1 MASKKP
7 GNNMNALYKAKSNN
21 KPAKLTDW
29 KNEPTFS
36 DLEADRTNSLHF
48 QTAVRENLLKYE
60 EIRKGGKE
68 IDKVKPGKSTTR
80 PKLVRKQN
88 EYKYAALE
96 DAILGTQDLFDIR
109 GVGPEDEA
117 SAKQNQVLLN
127 YQFRH
132 KIRIDKLIEE
142 IVRTNVDEGSVICKV
157 GWKTEYGIG
166 IEQEERPVY
175 ASAEESYYMMQQMV
189 ESGQM
194 TQEEMQAMIEVG
206 EPMQKGTE
214 IVDVEVE
221 KLIVNHPTIEVRN
234 SANIIIDT
242 TCEGDIEKA
251 QFLIEE
257 YPVCFAELK
266 KEEYVEEE
274 VDVEVVG
281 ADGSVTIKKEIKSRG
296 IYKNLEFIDEN
307 IEEYQYSEYHG
318 ESARNSK
325 MTGKS
330 RIKLKAY
337 DYWGFWDINDDGTT
351 VPIVATWVGGVLVRL
366 EKNPFGHGKIPYVIA
381 KYMPVKREV
390 MGEPDAVLLEE
401 NQEAVGK
408 ATRAIQDIMALD
420 AVNQEFIDET
430 FFPSPVERENYR
442 LGKTVFFRS
451 GMNPKTAIHKNN
463 VNPVNPIAL
472 QWINAQIQDA
482 EAMSGTTL
490 NNNSVNGISV
500 NAQKR
505 IDSSNSK
512 RDASTLRRITSML
525 VDAARL
531 IIAMNAE
538 FLSEEEVVRNTNQEY
553 VKINRDD
560 LSGAHDITID
570 IQTPETNNAI
580 AQDLAMVLQTGQQ
593 TMSPELSKKIWAR
606 ILKLKGQ
613 YDLAREFEQYVP
625 QPDPKQQELLDMQIE
640 EQRLKIEKA
649 KKDIEEVDS
658 RIHERVSRV
667 IENEKDVENKQSQN
681 LLRQQQAAE
690 SAART
695 RKLEE
700 EADMLAQN
708 FVDHTTG
715 AKRVRELEDRELDRE
730 DRLKEKLDDA
740 DIEMTKQ
747 EMMLRIKQ
755 LEAQLSGASNKK
767 GEQI

>member
-1 MASKKP
+1 
-7 GNNMNALYKAKSNN
+7 
-21 KPAKLTDW
+21 
-29 KNEPTFS
+29 
-36 DLEADRTNSLHF
+36 
-48 QTAVRENLLKYE
+48 
-60 EIRKGGKE
+60 
-68 IDKVKPGKSTTR
+68 
-80 PKLVRKQN
+80 
-88 EYKYAALE
+88 
-96 DAILGTQDLFDIR
+96 
-109 GVGPEDEA
+109 
-117 SAKQNQVLLN
+117 
-127 YQFRH
+127 
-132 KIRIDKLIEE
+132 
-142 IVRTNVDEGSVICKV
+142 
-157 GWKTEYGIG
+157 
-166 IEQEERPVY
+166 
-175 ASAEESYYMMQQMV
+175 
-189 ESGQM
+189 
-194 TQEEMQAMIEVG
+194 
-206 EPMQKGTE
+206 
-214 IVDVEVE
+214 
-221 KLIVNHPTIEVRN
+221 
-234 SANIIIDT
+234 
-242 TCEGDIEKA
+242 
-251 QFLIEE
+251 
-257 YPVCFAELK
+257 
-266 KEEYVEEE
+266 
-274 VDVEVVG
+274 
-281 ADGSVTIKKEIKSRG
+281 
-296 IYKNLEFIDEN
+296 
-307 IEEYQYSEYHG
+307 
-318 ESARNSK
+318 
-325 MTGKS
+325 
-330 RIKLKAY
+330 
-337 DYWGFWDINDDGTT
+337 
-351 VPIVATWVGGVLVRL
+351 
-366 EKNPFGHGKIPYVIA
+366 
-381 KYMPVKREV
+381 MPVKREV

-408 ATRAIQDIMALD
+408 TTRAIQDIMALD

-472 QWINAQIQDA
+472 QWIGSQIADA

-512 RDASTLRRITSML
+512 RDASVLRRITSML

-538 FLSEEEVVRNTNQEY
+538 FMSEEEVVRNTNQEY

-613 YDLAREFEQYVP
+613 YDLSREFEQYVP

-658 RIHERVSRV
+658 RIHERISRV
-667 IENEKDVENKQSQN
+667 VENEKDVENKQSQN

-708 FVDHTTG
+708 FVDHATG

-767 GEQI
+767 GE

>member
-1 MASKKP
+1 MAKKKP
-7 GNNMNALYKAKSNN
+7 GNNMDALYIGKSNGA
-21 KPAKLTDW
+21 PAKLTNW
-29 KNEPTFS
+29 NNEPTFD
-36 DLEADRTNSLHF
+36 DLETDRTNSAHF
-48 QTAVRENLLKYE
+48 QTTNRENLLRYE
-60 EIRKGGKE
+60 EIRNGGKE
-68 IDKVKPGKSTTR
+68 IEKVKPGKSTTR
-80 PKLVRKQN
+80 PLLVRKQN

-96 DAILGTQDLFDIR
+96 DAILGTQDLFDIK
-109 GVGPEDEA
+109 GVGPEDNK
-117 SAKQNQVLLN
+117 SAEQNQILLN

-132 KIRIDKLIEE
+132 KIKIDKLVEE

-166 IEQEERPVY
+166 IEQQERPVY
-175 ASAEESYYMMQQMV
+175 ASPEESYDMMVQLVQA
-189 ESGQM
+189 GQM
-194 TQEEMQAMIEVG
+194 SPEEMQAMLETG

-214 IVDVEVE
+214 LVDVEVE

-257 YPVCFAELK
+257 YPISFSELK
-266 KEEYVEEE
+266 KQEYKEEE
-274 VDVEVVG
+274 VEVKTVGPDGVEV
-281 ADGSVTIKKEIKSRG
+281 IKKEIKSRG
-296 IYKNLEFIDEN
+296 IYKNLKFIDKN
-307 IEEYQYSEYHG
+307 KEEYQYSEYEG

-325 MTGKS
+325 LSGKS
-330 RIKLKAY
+330 RVKLKAY
-337 DYWGFWDINDDGTT
+337 DYWGFWDINDDGNT

-366 EKNPFGHGKIPYVIA
+366 EENPFGHKKIPYVIA

-408 ATRAIQDIMALD
+408 TTRAIQDVMALD

-451 GMNPKTAIHKNN
+451 GMNPKNAIFKNN

-472 QWINAQIQDA
+472 QWIGSQIADA

-490 NNNSVNGISV
+490 NNNSTNGISV

-512 RDASTLRRITSML
+512 REASVLRRITSML

-531 IIAMNAE
+531 IISMNAE
-538 FLSEEEVVRNTNQEY
+538 FLSEEEIVRNTNQEY

-560 LSGAHDITID
+560 LTGAHDITID

-613 YDLAREFEQYVP
+613 YDLAREFENYQP
-625 QPDPKQQELLDMQIE
+625 QPDPKQQELMDMQIE

-667 IENEKDVENKQSQN
+667 IENEKDVDNKQSQN

-695 RKLEE
+695 RKLES
-700 EADMLAQN
+700 EADMLDKD

-715 AKRVRELEDRELDRE
+715 AKRARDLEDRAIEFDTKR
-730 DRLKEKLDDA
+730 KEKLDDA
-740 DIEMTKQ
+740 DIDMTKQ
-747 EMMLRIKQ
+747 EMMFKIKQ
-755 LEAQLSGASNKK
+755 LEAQLNASNKK
-767 GEQI
+767 GE

>member
-1 MASKKP
+1 M
-7 GNNMNALYKAKSNN
+7 GNNKDNLYPGGKKSG
-21 KPAKLTDW
+21 KPKKLTNW

-36 DLEADRTNSLHF
+36 DLEADKTNSSHF
-48 QTAVRENLLKYE
+48 QSSIRENLLKYE
-60 EIRKGGKE
+60 EIRSGGKIIE
-68 IDKVKPGKSTTR
+68 KTKPGKSTTR
-80 PKLVRKQN
+80 PLLVRKQN

-117 SAKQNQVLLN
+117 SAEQNQILLN
-127 YQFRH
+127 YQFRY
-132 KIRIDKLIEE
+132 KIKIDKLIEE

-157 GWKTEYGIG
+157 GWKSEYGKV
-166 IEQEERPVY
+166 IEQQEVPIY
-175 ASAEESYYMMQQMV
+175 APPEESYDLMMQMV
-189 ESGQM
+189 ESGEM
-194 TQEEMQAMIEVG
+194 TIEQMQAMIETG
-206 EPMQKGTE
+206 EPVQTGVEYKN
-214 IVDVEVE
+214 VEVE
-221 KLIVNHPTIEVRN
+221 KLILNHPTIDVRN
-234 SANIIIDT
+234 SANIIIDP

-257 YPVCFAELK
+257 YPISLAELK
-266 KEEYVEEE
+266 KQEYKEETIE
-274 VDVEVVG
+274 VKTVNSSGKEV
-281 ADGSVTIKKEIKSRG
+281 IKKETKSRG
-296 IYKNLEFIDEN
+296 IYKNLDFIDEN
-307 IEEYQYSEYHG
+307 AEEFKYSDYNG
-318 ESARNSK
+318 ETAKNSK

-330 RIKLKAY
+330 RKKLSAY
-337 DYWGFWDINDDGTT
+337 DYWGFWDIHDNGTT

-366 EKNPFGHGKIPYVIA
+366 EENPFGHKKIPYVIA

-408 ATRAIQDIMALD
+408 TTRAIQDIMALD

-451 GMNPKTAIHKNN
+451 GMNPKNAIFKNN

-472 QWINAQIQDA
+472 QWINSQISDA

-512 RDASTLRRITSML
+512 RESSVLRRITGML

-531 IIAMNAE
+531 IISMNAE
-538 FLSEEEVVRNTNQEY
+538 FLSEEEVVRNTNKEY
-553 VKINRDD
+553 VKISRDD
-560 LSGAHDITID
+560 LAGAHDITID

-580 AQDLAMVLQTGQQ
+580 AQDLAMILQTGQQ
-593 TMSPELSKKIWAR
+593 TMYPELSKKIWAR

-613 YDLAREFEQYVP
+613 YDLSRDFMEYQAP
-625 QPDPKQQELLDMQIE
+625 APDPKQQELLDMQIE
-640 EQRLKIEKA
+640 EQRLKIEKV

-658 RIHERVSRV
+658 RINERISRV

-681 LLRQQQAAE
+681 ILRQNQAAE

-695 RKLEE
+695 RKLEA
-700 EADMLAQN
+700 EADIIDKD
-708 FVDHTTG
+708 FVNDVTG
-715 AKRVRELEDRELDRE
+715 AKRTKEIEDRVMDFESKR
-730 DRLKEKLDDA
+730 KEKIDDA
-740 DIEMTKQ
+740 DIEMSKQ
-747 EMMLRIKQ
+747 EMMLRIRQ
-755 LEAQLSGASNKK
+755 LESMLSSSENKNSSK
-767 GEQI
+767 KQ

>member
-1 MASKKP
+1 MANKKP
-7 GNNMNALYKAKSNN
+7 GNKMDALYKGKSNGA
-21 KPAKLTDW
+21 PAKLTSW
-29 KNEPTFS
+29 KNEPTFD
-36 DLEADRTNSLHF
+36 DLETDRTNSAHF
-48 QTAVRENLLKYE
+48 QTTNRENLLRYE
-60 EIRKGGKE
+60 EIRNGGKE
-68 IDKVKPGKSTTR
+68 IEKVKPGKSTTR
-80 PKLVRKQN
+80 PLLVRKQN

-96 DAILGTQDLFDIR
+96 DAILGTQDLFDIK
-109 GVGPEDEA
+109 GVGPEDHK
-117 SAKQNQVLLN
+117 SAEQNQILLN

-132 KIRIDKLIEE
+132 KIKIDKLVEE
-142 IVRTNVDEGSVICKV
+142 IVRTDVDEGSVICKV

-166 IEQEERPVY
+166 IEQQERPVY
-175 ASAEESYYMMQQMV
+175 ASPEESYDMMVQLVQA
-189 ESGQM
+189 GQM
-194 TQEEMQAMIEVG
+194 TPEEMQAMIETG

-214 IVDVEVE
+214 LVDVEVE

-251 QFLIEE
+251 QFLVEE
-257 YPVCFAELK
+257 YPISFSELK
-266 KEEYVEEE
+266 KQEYKEEE
-274 VDVEVVG
+274 VEVKTIGPDGVEV
-281 ADGSVTIKKEIKSRG
+281 IKKEIKSRG
-296 IYKNLEFIDEN
+296 IYKNLSFIDKN
-307 IEEYQYSEYHG
+307 KEEYQYSEYHG

-325 MTGKS
+325 LAGKS
-330 RIKLKAY
+330 RVKLKAY
-337 DYWGFWDINDDGTT
+337 DYWGFWDINDDGNT

-366 EKNPFGHGKIPYVIA
+366 EENPFGHKKIPYVIA

-408 ATRAIQDIMALD
+408 TTRAIQDIMALD

-451 GMNPKTAIHKNN
+451 GMNPKNAIFKNN
-463 VNPVNPIAL
+463 VNPVNQIAL
-472 QWINAQIQDA
+472 QWISAQIADA

-490 NNNSVNGISV
+490 NNNSANGISV

-512 RDASTLRRITSML
+512 RDASVLRRITSML

-531 IIAMNAE
+531 IISMNAE
-538 FLSEEEVVRNTNQEY
+538 FLSEEEIVRNTNQEY

-613 YDLAREFEQYVP
+613 YDLAREFENYQP
-625 QPDPKQQELLDMQIE
+625 QPDPKQQELMDMQIE
-640 EQRLKIEKA
+640 EQRLKIEKV
-649 KKDIEEVDS
+649 KKDMEEIDS

-695 RKLEE
+695 RKLES
-700 EADMLAQN
+700 EADMLDKD

-715 AKRVRELEDRELDRE
+715 AKRARELEDRAIDFDTKR
-730 DRLKEKLDDA
+730 KEKLDDA
-740 DIEMTKQ
+740 DIDMTKQ
-747 EMMLRIKQ
+747 EMMFKIKQ
-755 LEAQLSGASNKK
+755 LEAQINASTKK
-767 GEQI
+767 GE

>member
-1 MASKKP
+1 MAKKKP
-7 GNNMNALYKAKSNN
+7 GNNMDALYKGKSSGQ
-21 KPAKLTDW
+21 PDKLTNW
-29 KNEPTFS
+29 KNEPKFS

-48 QTAVRENLLKYE
+48 QTTNRENLLKYE
-60 EIRKGGKE
+60 EIRNGGKE
-68 IDKVKPGKSTTR
+68 IEKVKPGKSTTR

-96 DAILGTQDLFDIR
+96 DAILGTQDLFDIK
-109 GVGPEDEA
+109 GVGPEDNK
-117 SAKQNQVLLN
+117 SAEQNQILLN
-127 YQFRH
+127 YQFRY
-132 KIRIDKLIEE
+132 KIKIDKLVEE

-157 GWKTEYGIG
+157 GWKTEYGTG
-166 IEQEERPVY
+166 IEQQEKPVY
-175 ASAEESYYMMQQMV
+175 ASAEESYEMMSQMV
-189 ESGQM
+189 QNGEM
-194 TQEEMQAMIEVG
+194 TPEQMQAMIETG
-206 EPMQKGTE
+206 EPMQIGTE

-257 YPVCFAELK
+257 YPISFAELK
-266 KEEYVEEE
+266 KQEYKEETIEIET
-274 VDVEVVG
+274 VG
-281 ADGSVTIKKEIKSRG
+281 PDGNTTIVKETKTRG

-307 IEEYQYSEYHG
+307 KEEYQYSEYHG

-337 DYWGFWDINDDGTT
+337 DYWGFWDIHGDGNT

-366 EKNPFGHGKIPYVIA
+366 EENPFGHKKIPYVIA

-408 ATRAIQDIMALD
+408 TTRAIQDIMSLD

-451 GMNPKTAIHKNN
+451 GMDPKKAIFKNN
-463 VNPVNPIAL
+463 VNPVNNIAL

-490 NNNSVNGISV
+490 NNNSTNGISV
-500 NAQKR
+500 NAQRR

-512 RDASTLRRITSML
+512 RDASVLRRITSML

-538 FLSEEEVVRNTNQEY
+538 FLSEEEIVRNTNKEY
-553 VKINRDD
+553 VKISRDD
-560 LSGAHDITID
+560 LTGSHDITID

-580 AQDLAMVLQTGQQ
+580 AQDLSMVLQTGQQ

-613 YDLAREFEQYVP
+613 YDLAREFEAYQP

-658 RIHERVSRV
+658 RIHERISRV
-667 IENEKDVENKQSQN
+667 VENEKDVENKQSQN
-681 LLRQQQAAE
+681 LLRQQQRAE

-695 RKLEE
+695 RKIEE
-700 EADMLAQN
+700 EADILAQN
-708 FVDHTTG
+708 FVDLTTG
-715 AKRVRELEDRELDRE
+715 AKRARELEDKAMDFDTRR
-730 DRLKEKLDDA
+730 KEKLDDA

-755 LEAQLSGASNKK
+755 LEAQLSGTSNNK
-767 GEQI
+767 GE

>member
-1 MASKKP
+1 MAKKKP
-7 GNNMNALYKAKSNN
+7 GNNMGELYTSKSNGA
-21 KPAKLTDW
+21 PAKLTSW
-29 KNEPTFS
+29 KNEPTFD
-36 DLEADRTNSLHF
+36 DLETDRTNSAHF
-48 QTAVRENLLKYE
+48 QTTNRENLLRYE
-60 EIRKGGKE
+60 EIRNGGKE
-68 IDKVKPGKSTTR
+68 IEKVKPGKSTTR
-80 PKLVRKQN
+80 PLLVRKQN

-96 DAILGTQDLFDIR
+96 DAILGTQDLFDIK
-109 GVGPEDEA
+109 GVGPEDYK
-117 SAKQNQVLLN
+117 SAEQNQILLN

-132 KIRIDKLIEE
+132 KIKIDKLVEE
-142 IVRTNVDEGSVICKV
+142 IVRTDVDEGSVICKV

-166 IEQEERPVY
+166 IEQQERPVY
-175 ASAEESYYMMQQMV
+175 ASPEESYDMMVQLVQA
-189 ESGQM
+189 GQM
-194 TQEEMQAMIEVG
+194 SHEEMQAMIEIG

-257 YPVCFAELK
+257 YPISFSELK
-266 KEEYVEEE
+266 KQEYKEEE
-274 VDVEVVG
+274 IEVKTVGPDGVEV
-281 ADGSVTIKKEIKSRG
+281 IKKEIKTRG
-296 IYKNLEFIDEN
+296 IYKNLKFIDKN
-307 IEEYQYSEYHG
+307 KEEYQYSEYEG

-325 MTGKS
+325 LSGKS
-330 RIKLKAY
+330 RVKLKAY
-337 DYWGFWDINDDGTT
+337 DYWGFWDINDDGNT

-366 EKNPFGHGKIPYVIA
+366 EENPFGHKKIPYVIA

-408 ATRAIQDIMALD
+408 TTRAIQDIMALD

-442 LGKTVFFRS
+442 LGKTVFFRT
-451 GMNPKTAIHKNN
+451 GMNPKNAIFKNN

-472 QWINAQIQDA
+472 QWINAQIADA

-490 NNNSVNGISV
+490 NNNSSNGISV

-512 RDASTLRRITSML
+512 RDASVLRRITSML

-531 IIAMNAE
+531 IISMNAE
-538 FLSEEEVVRNTNQEY
+538 FLSEEEIVRNTNQEY

-613 YDLAREFEQYVP
+613 YDLAREFENYQP

-667 IENEKDVENKQSQN
+667 IENEKDVDNKQSQN
-681 LLRQQQAAE
+681 LLRQQQTAE

-695 RKLEE
+695 RKLES
-700 EADMLAQN
+700 EADMLDKD

-715 AKRVRELEDRELDRE
+715 AKRARDLEDRAIEFDTKR
-730 DRLKEKLDDA
+730 KEKLDDA
-740 DIEMTKQ
+740 DIDMTKQ
-747 EMMLRIKQ
+747 EMMFKIKQ
-755 LEAQLSGASNKK
+755 LEAQLNASNKK
-767 GEQI
+767 GE

>member
-1 MASKKP
+1 MAKKKP
-7 GNNMNALYKAKSNN
+7 GNNMDELYTSKSNGA
-21 KPAKLTDW
+21 PAKLTSW
-29 KNEPTFS
+29 KNEPTFD
-36 DLEADRTNSLHF
+36 DLETDRTNSAHF
-48 QTAVRENLLKYE
+48 QTTNRENLLRYE
-60 EIRKGGKE
+60 EIRNGGKE
-68 IDKVKPGKSTTR
+68 IEKVKPGKSTTR
-80 PKLVRKQN
+80 PLLVRKQN

-96 DAILGTQDLFDIR
+96 DAILGTQDLFDIK
-109 GVGPEDEA
+109 GVGPEDHK
-117 SAKQNQVLLN
+117 SAEQNQILLN

-132 KIRIDKLIEE
+132 KIKIDKLVEE
-142 IVRTNVDEGSVICKV
+142 IVRTDVDEGSVICKV

-175 ASAEESYYMMQQMV
+175 ASPEESYDMMV
-189 ESGQM
+189 EMVKAGQM
-194 TQEEMQAMIEVG
+194 SPEEMQAMLETG

-214 IVDVEVE
+214 LVDVEVE

-257 YPVCFAELK
+257 YPISFSELK
-266 KEEYVEEE
+266 KQEYKEEE
-274 VDVEVVG
+274 IEVKTVGPDGVEV
-281 ADGSVTIKKEIKSRG
+281 IKKDIKSRG
-296 IYKNLEFIDEN
+296 IYKNLKFIDKN
-307 IEEYQYSEYHG
+307 KEEYQYSEYEG

-325 MTGKS
+325 LSGKS
-330 RIKLKAY
+330 RVKLKAY
-337 DYWGFWDINDDGTT
+337 DYWGFWDINDDGNT

-366 EKNPFGHGKIPYVIA
+366 EENPFGHKKIPYVIA

-408 ATRAIQDIMALD
+408 TTRAIQDIMALD

-451 GMNPKTAIHKNN
+451 GMNPKNAIFKNN

-490 NNNSVNGISV
+490 NNNSTNGISV

-512 RDASTLRRITSML
+512 RDASVLRRITSML

-531 IIAMNAE
+531 VIAMNAE
-538 FLSEEEVVRNTNQEY
+538 FMSEEEIVRNTNQEY

-613 YDLAREFEQYVP
+613 YDLAREFENYQP
-625 QPDPKQQELLDMQIE
+625 QPDPKQQELMDMQIE

-658 RIHERVSRV
+658 RIHERISRV
-667 IENEKDVENKQSQN
+667 VENEKDVENKQSQN

-695 RKLEE
+695 RKLES
-700 EADMLAQN
+700 EADMLDKD
-708 FVDHTTG
+708 FVEHTTG
-715 AKRVRELEDRELDRE
+715 AKRARELEDRAIEFDTKR
-730 DRLKEKLDDA
+730 KEKLDDA

-747 EMMLRIKQ
+747 EMMLKIKQ
-755 LEAQLSGASNKK
+755 LEAQLNASNKK
-767 GEQI
+767 GE

>member
-1 MASKKP
+1 M
-7 GNNMNALYKAKSNN
+7 
-21 KPAKLTDW
+21 
-29 KNEPTFS
+29 
-36 DLEADRTNSLHF
+36 
-48 QTAVRENLLKYE
+48 
-60 EIRKGGKE
+60 
-68 IDKVKPGKSTTR
+68 
-80 PKLVRKQN
+80 
-88 EYKYAALE
+88 
-96 DAILGTQDLFDIR
+96 
-109 GVGPEDEA
+109 
-117 SAKQNQVLLN
+117 
-127 YQFRH
+127 
-132 KIRIDKLIEE
+132 
-142 IVRTNVDEGSVICKV
+142 
-157 GWKTEYGIG
+157 
-166 IEQEERPVY
+166 Y
-175 ASAEESYYMMQQMV
+175 ASAEESYDMMVQLVQA
-189 ESGQM
+189 GQM
-194 TQEEMQAMIEVG
+194 SPEEMQAMLETG

-214 IVDVEVE
+214 LVDVEVE

-257 YPVCFAELK
+257 YPISFSELK
-266 KEEYVEEE
+266 KQEYKEEE
-274 VDVEVVG
+274 IEVKTVGPDGVEVI
-281 ADGSVTIKKEIKSRG
+281 TKEIKARG
-296 IYKNLEFIDEN
+296 IYKNIEFIDKN
-307 IEEYQYSEYHG
+307 KEEYQYSEYHG

-325 MTGKS
+325 LSGKS
-330 RIKLKAY
+330 RVKLKAY
-337 DYWGFWDINDDGTT
+337 DYWGFWDINNDGNT

-366 EKNPFGHGKIPYVIA
+366 EENPFGHKKIPYVIA

-408 ATRAIQDIMALD
+408 TTRAIQDIMALD

-451 GMNPKTAIHKNN
+451 GMNPKNAIFKNN

-472 QWINAQIQDA
+472 QWISAQIADA

-490 NNNSVNGISV
+490 NNNSTNGISV
-500 NAQKR
+500 NAQRR

-512 RDASTLRRITSML
+512 RDASVLRRITSML

-538 FLSEEEVVRNTNQEY
+538 FLSEEEIVRNTNQEY

-560 LSGAHDITID
+560 LTGAHDITID

-593 TMSPELSKKIWAR
+593 TMSPKLSRKIWAR

-613 YDLAREFEQYVP
+613 YDLAREFESFEP
-625 QPDPKQQELLDMQIE
+625 QPDPKQQELMDMQIE

-658 RIHERVSRV
+658 RINERISRV
-667 IENEKDVENKQSQN
+667 VENEKDVENKQSQN
-681 LLRQQQAAE
+681 LLRQQQTAE

-700 EADMLAQN
+700 EADMLAKD
-708 FVDHTTG
+708 FVDSQTG
-715 AKRVRELEDRELDRE
+715 AKRARELEDRAIDFDTR
-730 DRLKEKLDDA
+730 RKEKLDDA

-755 LEAQLSGASNKK
+755 LEAQLTGALTKK
-767 GEQI
+767 GE

>member
-1 MASKKP
+1 MAKKKP
-7 GNNMNALYKAKSNN
+7 GNNMGELYTSKSNGA
-21 KPAKLTDW
+21 PAKLTSW
-29 KNEPTFS
+29 KNEPTFD
-36 DLEADRTNSLHF
+36 DLETDRTNSAHF
-48 QTAVRENLLKYE
+48 QTTNRENLLRYE
-60 EIRKGGKE
+60 EIRNGGKE
-68 IDKVKPGKSTTR
+68 IEKVKPGKSTTR
-80 PKLVRKQN
+80 PLLVRKQN

-96 DAILGTQDLFDIR
+96 DAILGTQDLFDIK
-109 GVGPEDEA
+109 GVGPEDYK
-117 SAKQNQVLLN
+117 SAEQNQILLN

-132 KIRIDKLIEE
+132 KIKIDKLVEE
-142 IVRTNVDEGSVICKV
+142 IVRTDVDEGSVICKV

-166 IEQEERPVY
+166 IEQQERPVY
-175 ASAEESYYMMQQMV
+175 ASPEESYDMMVQLVQA
-189 ESGQM
+189 GQM
-194 TQEEMQAMIEVG
+194 SHEEMQAMIEIG

-257 YPVCFAELK
+257 YPISFSELK
-266 KEEYVEEE
+266 KQEYKEEE
-274 VDVEVVG
+274 IEVKTVGPDGVEV
-281 ADGSVTIKKEIKSRG
+281 IKKEIKTRG
-296 IYKNLEFIDEN
+296 IYKNLKFIDKN
-307 IEEYQYSEYHG
+307 KEEYQYSEYEG

-325 MTGKS
+325 LSGKS
-330 RIKLKAY
+330 RVKLKAY
-337 DYWGFWDINDDGTT
+337 DYWGFWDINDDGNT

-366 EKNPFGHGKIPYVIA
+366 EENPFGHKKIPYVIA

-408 ATRAIQDIMALD
+408 TTRAIQDIMALD

-442 LGKTVFFRS
+442 LGKTVFFRT
-451 GMNPKTAIHKNN
+451 GMNPKNAIFKNN

-472 QWINAQIQDA
+472 QWINAQIADA

-490 NNNSVNGISV
+490 NNNSSNGISV

-512 RDASTLRRITSML
+512 RDASVLRRITSML

-531 IIAMNAE
+531 IISMNAE
-538 FLSEEEVVRNTNQEY
+538 FLSEEEIVRNTNQEY

-613 YDLAREFEQYVP
+613 YDLAREFENYQP
-625 QPDPKQQELLDMQIE
+625 QPDPKQQELMDMQIE

-667 IENEKDVENKQSQN
+667 IENEKDVDNKQSQN
-681 LLRQQQAAE
+681 LLRQQQTAE

-695 RKLEE
+695 RKLES
-700 EADMLAQN
+700 EADMLDKD

-715 AKRVRELEDRELDRE
+715 AKRARDLEDRAIEFDTKR
-730 DRLKEKLDDA
+730 KEKLDDA
-740 DIEMTKQ
+740 DIDMTKQ
-747 EMMLRIKQ
+747 EMMFKIKQ
-755 LEAQLSGASNKK
+755 LEAQLNASNKK
-767 GEQI
+767 GE

>member
-1 MASKKP
+1 MAKKKP
-7 GNNMNALYKAKSNN
+7 GNNMGELYTSKSNGA
-21 KPAKLTDW
+21 PAKLTSW
-29 KNEPTFS
+29 KNEPTFD
-36 DLEADRTNSLHF
+36 DLETDRTNSAHF
-48 QTAVRENLLKYE
+48 QTTNRENLLRYE
-60 EIRKGGKE
+60 EIRNGGKE
-68 IDKVKPGKSTTR
+68 IEKVKPGKSTTR
-80 PKLVRKQN
+80 PLLVRKQN

-96 DAILGTQDLFDIR
+96 DAILGTQDLFDIK
-109 GVGPEDEA
+109 GVGPEDYK
-117 SAKQNQVLLN
+117 SAEQNQILLN

-132 KIRIDKLIEE
+132 KIKIDKLVEE
-142 IVRTNVDEGSVICKV
+142 IVRTDVDEGSVICKV

-166 IEQEERPVY
+166 IEQQERPVY
-175 ASAEESYYMMQQMV
+175 ASPEESYDMMVQLVQA
-189 ESGQM
+189 GQM
-194 TQEEMQAMIEVG
+194 SHEEMQAMIEIG

-257 YPVCFAELK
+257 YPISFSELK
-266 KEEYVEEE
+266 KQEYKEEE
-274 VDVEVVG
+274 IEVKTVGPDGVEV
-281 ADGSVTIKKEIKSRG
+281 IKKEIKTRG
-296 IYKNLEFIDEN
+296 IYKNLKFIDKN
-307 IEEYQYSEYHG
+307 KEEYQYSEYEG

-325 MTGKS
+325 LSGKS
-330 RIKLKAY
+330 RVKLKAY
-337 DYWGFWDINDDGTT
+337 DYWGFWDINDDGNT

-366 EKNPFGHGKIPYVIA
+366 EENPFGHKKIPYVIA

-408 ATRAIQDIMALD
+408 TTRAIQDIMALD

-442 LGKTVFFRS
+442 LGKTVFFRT
-451 GMNPKTAIHKNN
+451 GMNPKNAIFKNN

-472 QWINAQIQDA
+472 QWINAQIADA

-490 NNNSVNGISV
+490 NNNSSNGISV

-512 RDASTLRRITSML
+512 RDASVLRRITSML

-531 IIAMNAE
+531 IISMNAE
-538 FLSEEEVVRNTNQEY
+538 FLSEEEIVRNTNQEY

-613 YDLAREFEQYVP
+613 YDLAREFENYQP
-625 QPDPKQQELLDMQIE
+625 QPDPKQQELMDMQIE

-667 IENEKDVENKQSQN
+667 IENEKDVDNKQSQN
-681 LLRQQQAAE
+681 LLRQQQTAE

-695 RKLEE
+695 RKLES
-700 EADMLAQN
+700 EADMLDKD

-715 AKRVRELEDRELDRE
+715 AKIARDLEDRAIEFDTKR
-730 DRLKEKLDDA
+730 KEKLDDA
-740 DIEMTKQ
+740 DIDMTKQ
-747 EMMLRIKQ
+747 EMMFKIKQ
-755 LEAQLSGASNKK
+755 LEAQLNASNKK
-767 GEQI
+767 GE